1 MFAFRIASIV
11 DVRPAATMV
20 VTNAPNARA
29 ATFEVAR
36 GVINPI
42 TNVPAQKNTPKIQT
56 KTAEIDAAPKNQ
68 GEQTTPS
75 DAKTATEDASNPPA
89 ETVEQPEDASNPQGE
104 GSDSVF
110 QELDEAVIAIMKR
123 STVD

>member
-1 MFAFRIASIV
+1 MTLLPCL

-20 VTNAPNARA
+20 VTNAPNARM

-42 TNVPAQKNTPKIQT
+42 TNLPTAKTTPKIQP
-56 KTAEIDAAPKNQ
+56 KTAGNDAVPKNQ
-68 GEQTTPS
+68 EEQTTPS
-75 DAKTATEDASNPPA
+75 DTKTATEDASNPPA

-104 GSDSVF
+104 GADSVF
-110 QELDEAVIAIMKR
+110 QALDEAVLAR
-123 STVD
+123 EEGRL